1 MENAVNEEELQVI
14 IDEDEGPESEARFV
28 RYLREYNRQWGW
40 EWQGRRR
47 ENTPFSILVADSQNN
62 LRDIDELWM
71 DTNGLD
77 YLSRLLDNNQEMVN
91 LIYERTPR
99 GVEGFRYAL
108 KFLFLYNMSRVHKI
122 VERDAQ
128 GPIYEDEANDV
139 FQHVHAG
146 NIIYENANAFT
157 NYDRHLLNIMNHE
170 ASLLVPDNLAH
181 ANEVHPFDGRSVLPE
196 ETALFFRIF
205 KGQFHLFV
213 NRVSLRFYKALRR
226 HGLRNAPRRLRNVP
240 LAQPFGHLFNGGG
253 VNTVRKNS
261 RSRSSS
267 KTKTKTSL
275 LKNILSS
282 QVKYFNKVKIFNE
295 YVLKAS
301 INLPP
306 DVKYLKSS
314 KPASMKKNKNPKLSK
329 LIKETPKN
337 TEYTKS
343 MKQMINGYKVI
354 DNSYTQN
361 GAEIGKGALFAKD
374 MFKISKNKK

>member
-14 IDEDEGPESEARFV
+14 IDADEGPESEARFV

-62 LRDIDELWM
+62 LRDIDELWA
-71 DTNGLD
+71 DSNGLE

-99 GVEGFRYAL
+99 GVEGFRYVL
-108 KFLFLYNMSRVHKI
+108 KFLFLYNMSRIHKI
-122 VERDAQ
+122 VERDAE
-128 GPIYEDEANDV
+128 GPVYEDEANTI
-139 FQHVHAG
+139 FQHCHAG
-146 NIIYENANAFT
+146 NIIYDNTGAFT
-157 NYDRHLLNIMNHE
+157 NYDRHLLNIMNNE
-170 ASLLVPDNLAH
+170 ASLLVPDNLEH
-181 ANEVHPFDGRSVLPE
+181 ANEVHPFDGRSVLQE
-196 ETALFFRIF
+196 ETGLFYRIF
-205 KGQFHLFV
+205 KNQFHLFV

-226 HGLRNAPRRLRNVP
+226 FGLRNAPRRLRNVQQAP
-240 LAQPFGHLFNGGG
+240 PFGHLFRGGG
-253 VNTVRKNS
+253 VNTAIRNS
-261 RSRSSS
+261 RSRSGS
-267 KTKTKTSL
+267 KTKSRKSS

-282 QVKYFNKVKIFNE
+282 QVRYLSKVKIFNK

-314 KPASMKKNKNPKLSK
+314 KPASMKKNKNPKLTK

-337 TEYTKS
+337 PEYSKS

-354 DNSYTQN
+354 DNSYTLN
-361 GAEIGKGALFAKD
+361 GAEIGKGSLFAKD
-374 MFKISKNKK
+374 MLKISRK